1 MLFIAQLVLSL
12 VVGVVGLRRP
22 TWAIGAVLV
31 TASLLPFEVVRTS
44 VGTSWQPATTFTL
57 AIVIV
62 ECIRDPRGIA
72 RIVAQH
78 LVVCVM
84 LGTFLVIAF
93 ATSWFTGRAGD
104 LGTLVLQILGPALL
118 FLWIRSRGMDD
129 ADFPRRAARLLVLIG
144 SAQAAL
150 VLTVWAGAVPQPW
163 LTTLEGLRWWKTD
176 PGRMVGT
183 FDHPLVAALWMSAA
197 VPLSAAL
204 RSGWL
209 RLAAPV
215 LLIVGIALTG
225 SRFALLAAIVA
236 VAVMILRARVGVLAK
251 AGATALASIGA
262 VGFLASEASMTVT
275 ERFADDGG
283 SSSARLKTVGLAVER
298 WADTMIVGQGFG
310 ASEQVTRNA
319 LIGTT
324 FENPFLMFSID
335 FGLFATLLFFGA
347 LITLALSGARGDTIG
362 ARGARLG
369 SLVVLTS
376 ILGFSSLSA
385 NAPTGVLVLVLL
397 ALVPTPS
404 GHSARVG
411 PSLDGLVRPTRRATV
426 PQ

>member
-1 MLFIAQLVLSL
+1 MLFITQLALSI
-12 VVGVVGLRRP
+12 VVGVVALRRP
-22 TWAIGAVLV
+22 TWAFGAVLV
-31 TASLLPFEVVRTS
+31 AASLLPFEVVRTA
-44 VGTSWQPATTFTL
+44 VGTSWQPATTFAL

-62 ECIRDPRGIA
+62 DCVRDPRGIG
-72 RIVAQH
+72 RVVAQH
-78 LVVCVM
+78 LVVCAM

-104 LGTLVLQILGPALL
+104 LGTLVLQLLGPALL
-118 FLWIRSRGMDD
+118 FLWVRSRGADG
-129 ADFPRRAARLLVLIG
+129 ADFPTRAARLLVLIG

-150 VLTVWAGAVPQPW
+150 VLAVWAGAVPQPW
-163 LTTLEGLRWWKTD
+163 LSTLEGLRWWGTD
-176 PGRMVGT
+176 AGRMVGT
-183 FDHPLVAALWMSAA
+183 FDHPLIAALWMSAA
-197 VPLSAAL
+197 VPLTASL
-204 RSGWL
+204 RTAWM
-209 RLAAPV
+209 RVAAPV

-225 SRFALLAAIVA
+225 SRFALLVAVVA
-236 VAVMILRARVGVLAK
+236 VAVMILRARGGVFAK
-251 AGATALASIGA
+251 AGAAALASIGA

-298 WADTMIVGQGFG
+298 WADTMLVGKGFG

-347 LITLALSGARGDTIG
+347 LVSLALRGASGNTTG

-369 SLVVLTS
+369 SLLVLAS
-376 ILGFSSLSA
+376 ILGFNSLSA
-385 NAPTGVLVLVLL
+385 NAPTGVLVFVLL
-397 ALVPTPS
+397 ALIPPPS
-404 GHSARVG
+404 GRAPHVG
-411 PSLDGLVRPTRRATV
+411 PFPDDLVRSTRPATV
-426 PQ
+426 PR